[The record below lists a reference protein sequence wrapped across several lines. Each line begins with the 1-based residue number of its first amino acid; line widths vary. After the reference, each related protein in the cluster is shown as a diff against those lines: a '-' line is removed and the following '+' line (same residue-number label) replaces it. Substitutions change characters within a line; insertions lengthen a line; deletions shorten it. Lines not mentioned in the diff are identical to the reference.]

1 MKRTFSF
8 KCKIKNVGHS
18 YRVSE
23 WFEFTV
29 LVGVLKIVQASV
41 MRSDFTLRRRLVKFP
56 LVDDVCVV
64 TSSVES
70 CLSTFLDGF

>member
-8 KCKIKNVGHS
+8 KCKIKNVSHS

-29 LVGVLKIVQASV
+29 LVGVLKIVQASA
-41 MRSDFTLRRRLVKFP
+41 MRSDFPLLRSLVKSS
-56 LVDDVCVV
+56 LVDDVCAV

>member
-8 KCKIKNVGHS
+8 KCQIKNVSHS
-18 YRVSE
+18 YRISE

-29 LVGVLKIVQASV
+29 LVGVLKIVQASA
-41 MRSDFTLRRRLVKFP
+41 MRSDFTLLRSLVKFP

>member
-8 KCKIKNVGHS
+8 KCQIKNVSHS
-18 YRVSE
+18 YRISE

-29 LVGVLKIVQASV
+29 LVGVLKIVQASA
-41 MRSDFTLRRRLVKFP
+41 MRSDFPLLRSLVKSS
-56 LVDDVCVV
+56 LVDDVCAV

>member
-8 KCKIKNVGHS
+8 KCQIKNVSHPC
-18 YRVSE
+18 RISE
-23 WFEFTV
+23 WLEFTV
-29 LVGVLKIVQASV
+29 PVGVLQIDQASA
-41 MRSDFTLRRRLVKFP
+41 MRSDFSLLRSLVKSS
-56 LVDDVCVV
+56 LVDDVCAV

>member
-1 MKRTFSF
+1 MKRGFSF
-8 KCKIKNVGHS
+8 KCHTKSVSHP
-18 YRVSE
+18 YRISE

-29 LVGVLKIVQASV
+29 LVGVLKIVQASA
-41 MRSDFTLRRRLVKFP
+41 MRSDFPFLRSLVKSP
-56 LVDDVCVV
+56 LVDDVCAV

>member
-8 KCKIKNVGHS
+8 KCQIKNVSHS
-18 YRVSE
+18 YRISE

-29 LVGVLKIVQASV
+29 LVGVLKIVQASA
-41 MRSDFTLRRRLVKFP
+41 MRSDFTLLRRLVKFP
-56 LVDDVCVV
+56 LVDDVRVV